1 MFHMP
6 PVVKHIVVPQNG
18 QYIYKYKFYMMYVQN
33 PTKTLNGYVFKYSKY
48 KNICTTE
55 ENYITMKVKGVI
67 QNNRTN

>member
-1 MFHMP
+1 MP

-18 QYIYKYKFYMMYVQN
+18 RDIYKYNFYMMYVQN
-33 PTKTLNGYVFKYSKY
+33 LTKTLNSYVFKYCKY

-55 ENYITMKVKGVI
+55 EKYTTMKVKGVV